1 MATFLLGTKEN
12 MTQVFD
18 EAGNVTPATVI
29 SVSPVTVT
37 QIKTAKTDG
46 YASVQ
51 LAGGEQKEKRLSK
64 ALKGHLKGKAF
75 RFLKEFRASE
85 EDLSGFNVGDVV
97 SFDGLEEGDKV
108 TISGASKGKGFQG
121 VVKRHGFKGG
131 PRTHGQKHSERE
143 PGSIG
148 AGGVQRV
155 LKGVRMGGRMG
166 GDRVTQ
172 KNIRVLRIDKESGK
186 IYVSGALPGRKGT
199 LLEIRKTKSKK
210 S

>member
-29 SVSPVTVT
+29 SVSPMTVT
-37 QIKTAKTDG
+37 QLKTAKTDG
-46 YASVQ
+46 YTSVQ
-51 LAGGEQKEKRLSK
+51 MASGEQKEHRLSK
-64 ALKGHLKGKAF
+64 ALKGHLKGKSF
-75 RFLKEFRASE
+75 RFLREFRAPE
-85 EDLSGFNVGDVV
+85 EELAEFKVGDEI
-97 SFDGLEEGDKV
+97 SFDGFEEGDKV
-108 TISGASKGKGFQG
+108 TISGVSKGKGFQG

-155 LKGVRMGGRMG
+155 IKGVRMGGRMG

-172 KNIRVLRIDKESGK
+172 KNIRVLRIDQENGK

-199 LLEIRKTKSKK
+199 LLEIRKTKSKTA
-210 S
+210 

>member
-29 SVSPVTVT
+29 SVSPMTVT
-37 QIKTAKTDG
+37 QRKSVKADG
-46 YASVQ
+46 YTSVQ
-51 LAGGEQKEKRLSK
+51 MASGEQKEHRLSK
-64 ALKGHLKGKAF
+64 ALKGHLKGKSF
-75 RFLKEFRASE
+75 RFLKEFRAPE
-85 EDLSGFNVGDVV
+85 EELAEFKVGDEI
-97 SFDGLEEGDKV
+97 SFDGFEEGDKI
-108 TISGASKGKGFQG
+108 TISGVSKGKGFQG

-155 LKGVRMGGRMG
+155 IKGVRMGGRMG

-172 KNIRVLRIDKESGK
+172 KNIRVLRIDQENGK

-199 LLEIRKTKSKK
+199 LLEIRKTKSKTA
-210 S
+210 